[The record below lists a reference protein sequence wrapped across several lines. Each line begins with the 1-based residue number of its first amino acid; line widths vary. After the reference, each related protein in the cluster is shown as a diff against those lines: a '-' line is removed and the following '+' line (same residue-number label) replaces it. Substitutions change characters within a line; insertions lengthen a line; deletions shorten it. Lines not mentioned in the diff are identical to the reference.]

1 VRNLARGWAH
11 SSRRYGFRVNVLSP
25 GMVPTPGL
33 HDLVSQE
40 TQEQAKDMI
49 PLGRLGAPEEIAAAA
64 TFLASDASS
73 YVNGSELVADGGV
86 AQI

>member
-11 SSRRYGFRVNVLSP
+11 SSRQYGFRVNVLSP

-33 HDLVSQE
+33 LDLVSSE
-40 TQEQAKDMI
+40 VQEQAKEII
-49 PLGRLGAPEEIAAAA
+49 PLGRPGAPEEIAAAA

-73 YVNGSELVADGGV
+73 YVNGSELAVDGGV
-86 AQI
+86 GQI